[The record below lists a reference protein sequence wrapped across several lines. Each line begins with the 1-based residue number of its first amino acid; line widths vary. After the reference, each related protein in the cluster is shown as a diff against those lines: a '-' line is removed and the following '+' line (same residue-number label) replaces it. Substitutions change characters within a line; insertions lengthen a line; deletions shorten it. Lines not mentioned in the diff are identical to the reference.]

1 MKVPPTS
8 PVWVVGLHQHLL
20 YIQEVNDL
28 EDLGLDNSDGNGV
41 ISVLSDA
48 LSWQPPRPYP
58 GGVQVEKQD
67 WLDHNRSRA
76 LAKDMCTSLGL
87 TEFTTVFVDH
97 KTRCYGSVMK
107 HQDGW
112 SIVWVPLL
120 V

>member
-48 LSWQPPRPYP
+48 LSWKPPRPYP

-112 SIVWVPLL
+112 SIV
-120 V
+120 